1 MGVRFDN
8 DSLCCDSQNADR
20 NLLDGF
26 SDVEASGIIIA
37 KLEEVIKYNQI
48 IA

>member
-8 DSLCCDSQNADR
+8 DSLCCDSQNADK

-26 SDVEASGIIIA
+26 SDVEASANNNSEIGGG
-37 KLEEVIKYNQI
+37 N
-48 IA
+48 